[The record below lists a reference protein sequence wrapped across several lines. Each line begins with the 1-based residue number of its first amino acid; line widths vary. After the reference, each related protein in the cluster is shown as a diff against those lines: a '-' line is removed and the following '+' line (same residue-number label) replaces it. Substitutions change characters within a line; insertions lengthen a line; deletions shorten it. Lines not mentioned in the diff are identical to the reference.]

1 MIVDPDRPT
10 PVTADR
16 VLSQCGWTPFEGRT
30 FQSSIVATLDN
41 GQPVYRDGR
50 IIECD
55 AAARLEFR
63 PQRG

>member
-1 MIVDPDRPT
+1 
-10 PVTADR
+10 

-30 FQSSIVATLDN
+30 FQSSIVATLVN